1 MAEREEEQQAERKR
15 ERDVLALMMAI
26 IAAHRT
32 EAEAFSIA
40 RNLWGAA
47 NRQVGLQ

>member
-1 MAEREEEQQAERKR
+1 MPEKEPEQQEDRKR

-32 EAEAFSIA
+32 EAEAFTIA

-47 NRQVGLQ
+47 NRQIGLQ